1 LKLNRYNYYL
11 IAIVIVSFSS
21 EKFNNIGT
29 SLFLKEGF
37 MSRILVVDDSWLI
50 RQTVTNMLKRAGY
63 EITIAE
69 NGGQALE
76 KCNSDKFD
84 CVLLDL
90 LMPDMSGLDVVK
102 KLKEMNITIPIIIL
116 TADIQSTTQQR
127 CRDAGVADFLIK
139 PPKEEHLIY
148 KLQTILSAKDK

>member
-1 LKLNRYNYYL
+1 
-11 IAIVIVSFSS
+11 
-21 EKFNNIGT
+21 
-29 SLFLKEGF
+29 

-63 EITIAE
+63 EVIIAE
-69 NGGQALE
+69 NGGQAIE
-76 KCNSDKFD
+76 KCNSETFD
-84 CVLLDL
+84 CIMLDL

-102 KLKEMNITIPIIIL
+102 KLNEMHIETPVIIL

-139 PPKEEHLIY
+139 PPNEEHLIY
-148 KLQTILSAKDK
+148 KLKTILSNKQKQ